1 MQLTLHIILTFKYC
15 CWYCFFCK
23 AQAPSKS
30 GYAHA
35 SHPGQFVL
43 IRSTNIKTLNKSST
57 MRQSFSFFMFY
68 HSEQTNV
75 ASLAIIGAGKAFAAI
90 IFRYKLVLLELCPA
104 C

>member
-43 IRSTNIKTLNKSST
+43 ISWLNKPPPPT
-57 MRQSFSFFMFY
+57 PAPTATQ
-68 HSEQTNV
+68 QT
-75 ASLAIIGAGKAFAAI
+75 K
-90 IFRYKLVLLELCPA
+90 
-104 C
+104 